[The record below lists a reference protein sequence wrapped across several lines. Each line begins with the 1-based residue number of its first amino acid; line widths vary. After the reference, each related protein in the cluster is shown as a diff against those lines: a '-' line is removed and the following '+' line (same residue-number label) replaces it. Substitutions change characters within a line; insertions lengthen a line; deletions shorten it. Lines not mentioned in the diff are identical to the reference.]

1 MINTD
6 KILDILLYILPAAI
20 MGAISFNFFK
30 SFLSNEQKRRHF
42 ELLKE
47 NQKQAL
53 PIRLQAYERLALFL
67 ERINPSKLLVRIAPF
82 NSDKLEYANLLV
94 QHIEQ
99 EFDHNLSQQIYISD
113 NTWTIIL
120 TAKNTTIQIIRQ
132 HAATISISDA
142 QSLREAILNSLSTSD
157 APSNF
162 ALSFLKK
169 EVSDVI

>member
-6 KILDILLYILPAAI
+6 KILEVLLYILPAALTV
-20 MGAISFNFFK
+20 AIAFNFFK
-30 SFLSNEQKRRHF
+30 SFLTNEEKRRRF
-42 ELLKE
+42 SLLKE

-53 PIRLQAYERLALFL
+53 PIRLQAYERVTLFL
-67 ERINPSKLLVRIAPF
+67 ERINPAKLLVRVAPL
-82 NSDKLEYANLLV
+82 STDKLDYCNLLI

-99 EFDHNLSQQIYISD
+99 EFDHNIAQQIYISD
-113 NTWTIIL
+113 ATWTLIL

-132 HAATISISDA
+132 QAANTTIADA
-142 QSLREAILNSLSTSD
+142 QSLRESVLNSLSTSD

-169 EVSDVI
+169 EVANLI